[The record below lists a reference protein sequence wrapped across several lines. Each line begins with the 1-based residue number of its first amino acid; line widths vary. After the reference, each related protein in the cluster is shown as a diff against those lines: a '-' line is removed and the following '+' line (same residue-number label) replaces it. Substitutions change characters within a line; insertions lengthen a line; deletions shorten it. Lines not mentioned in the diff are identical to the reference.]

1 MANPRRPS
9 YSAAAGAAI
18 SLESAQA
25 SPAAQAQR
33 SAFSSSSLVHFLKK
47 PHAFPFL
54 LSAFL
59 LLTWIILRLQ
69 SGSSYAAASRFSS
82 SRDRERGREEDDHKA
97 NLVRF
102 PLGSFSDK
110 RGWLLDPTS
119 VALDSGIR
127 GLSLCRAGLWLNA
140 NFGASLSF
148 ACCCF
153 TLLLVDDFRWR
164 CVVLCLQGEL

>member
-9 YSAAAGAAI
+9 YSAAAGPAI

-25 SPAAQAQR
+25 SPAALAQR

-47 PHAFPFL
+47 PHAFPIL
-54 LSAFL
+54 LFAFL
-59 LLTWIILRLQ
+59 LLTWISLRLQ
-69 SGSSYAAASRFSS
+69 SSSSSAASRFAS
-82 SRDRERGREEDDHKA
+82 SRDSERSREEDDGKA

-102 PLGSFSDK
+102 ALGSFSDK

-127 GLSLCRAGLWLNA
+127 GLYL
-140 NFGASLSF
+140 SLS
-148 ACCCF
+148 
-153 TLLLVDDFRWR
+153 LSLSLWIMI
-164 CVVLCLQGEL
+164 